1 MGSQRPTEI
10 RIKMGVYQLINLW
23 WEDANGLLNTCCS
36 LYDHDSIQS
45 KKSLWETASLWH
57 NLQKQG
63 RPQAAPDMHKIEEA
77 QTPFPPLLRDMVWN
91 GQDLGAGMQ
100 FPLRAGE
107 LDIHLLFTSH
117 L

>member
-1 MGSQRPTEI
+1 ML
-10 RIKMGVYQLINLW
+10 M
-23 WEDANGLLNTCCS
+23 ACS
-36 LYDHDSIQS
+36 IHAAHSTIMTQF
-45 KKSLWETASLWH
+45 SLRSLCKRFAASLWH

-63 RPQAAPDMHKIEEA
+63 RPQAAREMHKIEEA

-107 LDIHLLFTSH
+107 LDIHLLFTSR